1 MEQLRAFVYD
11 RTSRDISGTAA
22 ERANADQNTEN
33 ERFCERQG
41 WAIVGRFTDPGKG
54 ASRHSKKKRDDYE
67 RMVERVQRRECDVL
81 VVWEASRAY
90 RDLAVY
96 VSLRDLCSKNRVLLC
111 YNGQIYDMSRGND
124 RFITGLNALQAE
136 LEADNIR
143 DRILRTTRLNAE
155 RGRPHGRLPYGY
167 RRVYDERTGDLLE
180 QVPHEAQAEVVREIA
195 RRAAGGESL
204 YNIARS
210 LNERAV
216 PGPTG
221 RSWTPD
227 IIPNM
232 ITKPTYIGK
241 RQHQGVVIGD
251 AEWAPILDE
260 EVYFACVRLF
270 SDPARCTIK
279 SNSVKYLLS
288 GIARCSVCKG
298 ICRPRR
304 SYDREKWSYTC
315 ITCFK
320 TQIRTPVL
328 DDIVTFAVLEH
339 VERPEFVEA
348 LTRSGADDSSRA
360 ALAEAQALEAQ
371 LAQARELAGKWDA
384 ALGRLVLSAASLAKL
399 EAELLPRIEDARS
412 RAQSVSVPQVL
423 REIAGP
429 RAREYWAAME
439 SDLVW
444 RRAVV
449 KAVVVPWLNPAGK
462 GVRAIRP
469 GRYDLEWLF

>member
-11 RTSRDISGTAA
+11 RTSRDPRGRGTAT
-22 ERANADQNTEN
+22 RDQNIEN

-41 WAIVGRFTDPGKG
+41 WAIVARFTDPGKS
-54 ASRHSKKKRDDYE
+54 ASRHSKTKRDDFE
-67 RMVERVQRRECDVL
+67 QMVERVGRGECDVI
-81 VVWEASRAY
+81 VVWEHSRLS
-90 RDLAVY
+90 RDLEVY
-96 VSLRDLCSKNRVLLC
+96 VALRNLCVKHKVLLC
-111 YNGQIYDMSRGND
+111 YDGVVYDMTRSED
-124 RFITGLNALQAE
+124 RRRTAQDAVQAE
-136 LEADNIR
+136 GEADKIR
-143 DRILRTTRLNAE
+143 DRNLRTVRLNAQ
-155 RGRPHGRLPYGY
+155 RGRPHGRVPYGY
-167 RRVYDERTGDLLE
+167 RRVYDERTGALIE
-180 QVPHEAQAEVVREIA
+180 QVPHPDQAPIVREIA
-195 RRAAGGESL
+195 KRAASGQSL
-204 YNIARS
+204 RKIAKD
-210 LNERAV
+210 LNERGV

-221 RSWTPD
+221 KAWNHDILPD
-227 IIPNM
+227 LIR
-232 ITKPTYIGK
+232 KPTYIGK
-241 RQHQGVVIGD
+241 RQHQGVVVAD
-251 AEWAPILDE
+251 AEWEPILDE
-260 EVYFACVRLF
+260 ETYYACVRLF

-469 GRYDLEWLF
+469 GRFDLEWLF